1 MKGIIDRL
9 EENFAIIELEDKKMI
24 NIDKNIIPKKAKEG
38 DVINI
43 EGDIITLNEK
53 ERERLKKEID
63 ELTEDM
69 WKE

>member
-1 MKGIIDRL
+1 MKGIIDRF
-9 EENFAIIELEDKKMI
+9 EENFAVIELEDKKMI

-53 ERERLKKEID
+53 ERKRLKKEID
-63 ELTEDM
+63 KLTEDM

>member
-1 MKGIIDRL
+1 MKGIIDRF
-9 EENFAIIELEDKKMI
+9 EENFAVVELEDKKMI

-53 ERERLKKEID
+53 ERKRLKKEID
-63 ELTEDM
+63 KLTEDM

>member
-1 MKGIIDRL
+1 MIDRF

-63 ELTEDM
+63 ELTKDM

>member
-1 MKGIIDRL
+1 MKGIIDRF
-9 EENFAIIELEDKKMI
+9 EENFAVIELEDKKMI

-38 DVINI
+38 DVINV

-53 ERERLKKEID
+53 ERKRLKKEID
-63 ELTEDM
+63 KLTEDM

>member
-1 MKGIIDRL
+1 MTGIIDRF

>member
-1 MKGIIDRL
+1 MKGIIDRF

>member
-1 MKGIIDRL
+1 
-9 EENFAIIELEDKKMI
+9 MI

>member
-1 MKGIIDRL
+1 MKGIIDRF

-43 EGDIITLNEK
+43 EGDIITLNGK

>member
-1 MKGIIDRL
+1 MKGIIDRF

-53 ERERLKKEID
+53 ERERLKK
-63 ELTEDM
+63 
-69 WKE
+69 K

>member
-1 MKGIIDRL
+1 
-9 EENFAIIELEDKKMI
+9 MI

-53 ERERLKKEID
+53 ERKRLKKEID
-63 ELTEDM
+63 KLTEDM

>member
-1 MKGIIDRL
+1 MKGIIDRF
-9 EENFAIIELEDKKMI
+9 EENFAIVELEDKRII

-43 EGDIITLNEK
+43 ERDIISLNEK
-53 ERERLKKEID
+53 ESERLKKEIN

>member
-1 MKGIIDRL
+1 MKGIIDRF

-43 EGDIITLNEK
+43 EGDIIILNGK

>member
-1 MKGIIDRL
+1 MKGIIDRF
-9 EENFAIIELEDKKMI
+9 EEGFAVVELEDKTMT

-53 ERERLKKEID
+53 ETKRLKEEICK
-63 ELTEDM
+63 LTEDL
-69 WKE
+69 WNE

>member
-1 MKGIIDRL
+1 MKGIIDRF
-9 EENFAIIELEDKKMI
+9 EENFAIVELDDKTMV

-43 EGDIITLNEK
+43 EGDSITLNKK
-53 ERERLKKEID
+53 ESRILKKEIE

>member
-1 MKGIIDRL
+1 MKGIIDRF
-9 EENFAIIELEDKKMI
+9 EENFAIVELEDKRII

-43 EGDIITLNEK
+43 QGDIITLNEK
-53 ERERLKKEID
+53 ESERLKKEID

>member
-1 MKGIIDRL
+1 MKGIIDRF
-9 EENFAIIELEDKKMI
+9 EENFAIVELEDKKII

-43 EGDIITLNEK
+43 KGDIITLNEK
-53 ERERLKKEID
+53 ESERLKKEID

>member
-1 MKGIIDRL
+1 MKGIIDRF
-9 EENFAIIELEDKKMI
+9 EENFAIVELEDKKMI
-24 NIDKNIIPKKAKEG
+24 NIDKSIIPKMAKEG

-43 EGDIITLNEK
+43 ERDIITLNEK
-53 ERERLKKEID
+53 ERKRLKKEID

>member
-1 MKGIIDRL
+1 MKGIIDRF

-53 ERERLKKEID
+53 ESERLKKEID